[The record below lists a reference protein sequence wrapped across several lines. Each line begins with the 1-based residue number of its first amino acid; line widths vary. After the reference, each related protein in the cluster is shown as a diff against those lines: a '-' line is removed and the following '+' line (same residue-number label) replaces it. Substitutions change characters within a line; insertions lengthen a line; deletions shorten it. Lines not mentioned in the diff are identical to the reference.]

1 MGNSSTEAKRMEIK
15 DYMKKNYD
23 EELLDLSLEVWG
35 QKNQVIVEDSSEKGI
50 MENEIA
56 VGICFPDAHAL
67 SFNLTRDFI
76 SKCESKF
83 GKNCPQQQN
92 SAIVQFRTSI
102 MLVWRENLKDWRK
115 STNNVKKL
123 KDLCSEDDSEKNLSD
138 IFKTLKFLAEE
149 TGTSHASYETEDEE
163 WKYILT
169 AKRKD
174 ENR

>member
-1 MGNSSTEAKRMEIK
+1 
-15 DYMKKNYD
+15 MKKNYD

-35 QKNQVIVEDSSEKGI
+35 QRNQMIIEDSSEKGI

-67 SFNLTRDFI
+67 SFSIIRDFVNKCD
-76 SKCESKF
+76 SKY
-83 GKNCPQQQN
+83 GKSCPQQN

-102 MLVWRENLKDWRK
+102 MLVWSENLKDWRK
-115 STNNVKKL
+115 KTHGVKKY
-123 KDLCSEDDSEKNLSD
+123 KELCSEEEQEKDLSD
-138 IFKTLKFLAEE
+138 IYESLKFFAEE
-149 TGTSHASYETEDEE
+149 TGAKQASCETEDEE